1 MGYKHSPANAKLSAF
16 MQKMNNTSKSPAR
29 QNKSEYDL
37 RRNADLDAQSNM
49 AQTSS
54 NVVTSKPRITT
65 GTDSKG
71 DFTTTEYDVTTT
83 NKFQGTGTD
92 KDAWDK
98 NKDGVKGK
106 YSNFKEFSKAA
117 QAYRDKMT
125 KSTEKISKTEYK
137 DKPKEEKPK
146 ASNVSGVQKVR
157 ADVMNSNKVYVGA
170 KENPK
175 YDIRYDAKYNREVLN
190 QERTIPVF
198 EDVKYKKGIAL
209 GETIPE
215 GADVNMVGLKEG
227 LNENIVQDKVGVT
240 RNMKLR
246 DDQNLKNLE
255 NKKSP
260 VEMKRHSDRFA
271 SPAKQGHSGKN
282 FRPSKETRKDIKE
295 AKKKQKD
302 KIKHAQ
308 KTGTETTD
316 LYAKDVVF
324 KVGMPKGVD
333 SF

>member
-1 MGYKHSPANAKLSAF
+1 M
-16 MQKMNNTSKSPAR
+16 
-29 QNKSEYDL
+29 
-37 RRNADLDAQSNM
+37 
-49 AQTSS
+49 
-54 NVVTSKPRITT
+54 
-65 GTDSKG
+65 
-71 DFTTTEYDVTTT
+71 
-83 NKFQGTGTD
+83 
-92 KDAWDK
+92 
-98 NKDGVKGK
+98 
-106 YSNFKEFSKAA
+106 
-117 QAYRDKMT
+117 
-125 KSTEKISKTEYK
+125 
-137 DKPKEEKPK
+137 
-146 ASNVSGVQKVR
+146 
-157 ADVMNSNKVYVGA
+157 YVGA
-170 KENPK
+170 KDNPK

-295 AKKKQKD
+295 AKKKQKA